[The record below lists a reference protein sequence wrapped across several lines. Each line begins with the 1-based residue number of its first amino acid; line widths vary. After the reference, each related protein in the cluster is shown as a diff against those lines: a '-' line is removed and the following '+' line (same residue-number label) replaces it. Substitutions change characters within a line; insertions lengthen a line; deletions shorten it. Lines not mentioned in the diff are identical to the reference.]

1 MADNNEGSWQLP
13 GSTGINKDALYG
25 TYLKHEA
32 WKNNLSK
39 KIAHKSLD
47 IPLDDE
53 MNITSTK
60 SGMSTAGVL
69 GIAAMVGIPPLA
81 ILGYMLLN
89 KETPQLPP
97 LPIMPQIQQVVP
109 QAPQVVPQTQTAP
122 VKDRSFQIKF
132 YDKDRKPI
140 NVPQL
145 PQKN

>member
-1 MADNNEGSWQLP
+1 MSDNNDTWQLP

-25 TYLKHEA
+25 TYLAQEK
-32 WKNNLSK
+32 WKNSLNK
-39 KIAHKSLD
+39 KMTHKALD
-47 IPLDDE
+47 IPLDDDV
-53 MNITSTK
+53 NITQTK
-60 SGMSTAGVL
+60 TGISTAGAL

-89 KETPQLPP
+89 KEAPQLPP
-97 LPIMPQIQQVVP
+97 LPIIPQIQQVVP
-109 QAPQVVPQTQTAP
+109 QVPQVTPQVQTAP